1 MTDLLKNFKNGRMFV
16 TIIAVLVGYGVTGGM
31 YLKSVD
37 NSIADIKEIRSQF
50 DEHKILVLTQL
61 SVLTTEIKGIRR
73 DLTNLRRASRGVDRR
88 KERTNNIPIYP
99 ERGL

>member
-1 MTDLLKNFKNGRMFV
+1 MTDLLKSFRNGRMFV

-37 NSIADIKEIRSQF
+37 NSIADIKEIRIQF

-61 SVLTTEIKGIRR
+61 SVLTTEISGIRR
-73 DLTNLRRASRGVDRR
+73 ELSSLQRNARRASRTSPAR
-88 KERTNNIPIYP
+88 EREP
-99 ERGL
+99 R